1 MGIWMMVVVV
11 VMSPEDW
18 DWACDEH
25 VKSFV
30 LGDTIL

>member
-1 MGIWMMVVVV
+1 MMVVVV
-11 VMSPEDW
+11 SPEDW
-18 DWACDEH
+18 DWACDQH